1 MEKPPTVTRTGLE
14 SSGLPETSFEGSG
27 PAPTLKSAVEEK
39 SKEQSKPAKPVK
51 KVKPAKPAEPVVV
64 SKAKKLELEKYI
76 FHAFSLGFKE
86 PRVRSALIAKGW
98 PKQVVDE
105 VLREIR
111 SKK

>member
-1 MEKPPTVTRTGLE
+1 MLREQE
-14 SSGLPETSFEGSG
+14 PE
-27 PAPTLKSAVEEK
+27 
-39 SKEQSKPAKPVK
+39 QR
-51 KVKPAKPAEPVVV
+51 VVI

-86 PRVRSALIAKGW
+86 HRVRSALLAKGW

-105 VLREIR
+105 VFREIR